1 MPTAWSGTDRVCTAR
16 EFGIPNV
23 QMQSSPKGGPCAEY
37 LAHVRAIL
45 LGWEV
50 LNQGSQAIVRERQ
63 RSLGGRR
70 VLVAKPFCMPNQISR
85 CWIVPVAQS
94 ADIDLARRPA
104 CSPRAQ
110 CSACLILGRPL
121 DFAVRLPAC
130 LRHSGLE
137 LGSLP
142 ILGLRTEELQIRALC
157 HKFRRAAGQR
167 FTQPYCWH
175 IHANPW
181 PFKSRK
187 GWRLVWHARC

>member
-110 CSACLILGRPL
+110 CSACLILAAGFCCPP
-121 DFAVRLPAC
+121 ARLSAAFGLGARQPANPR
-130 LRHSGLE
+130 LTHG
-137 LGSLP
+137 
-142 ILGLRTEELQIRALC
+142 
-157 HKFRRAAGQR
+157 RAADPGPVPQIQKGR
-167 FTQPYCWH
+167 RPTFHPAILLAHPC
-175 IHANPW
+175 
-181 PFKSRK
+181 KSM
-187 GWRLVWHARC
+187 AI